1 MWMSGIH
8 DLSCILWWSTLDAQ
22 CELDSQSLFI
32 VSILIASESMQYD
45 IGIDSMVYASSSNC
59 DGV

>member
-8 DLSCILWWSTLDAQ
+8 DLSCILWWSTRGAQ
-22 CELDSQSLFI
+22 CEMDNQNLFL

-45 IGIDSMVYASSSNC
+45 IGIDSMVYKLSS
-59 DGV
+59 D